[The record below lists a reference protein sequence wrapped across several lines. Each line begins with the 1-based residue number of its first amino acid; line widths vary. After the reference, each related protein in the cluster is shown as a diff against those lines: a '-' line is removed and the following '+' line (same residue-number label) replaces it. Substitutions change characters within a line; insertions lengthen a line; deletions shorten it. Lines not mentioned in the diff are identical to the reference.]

1 MRIQK
6 KQMKGFLLVMAASAL
21 YGLSPLFITSLSEN
35 GAHFSNVMF
44 YKGGISALELALI
57 SRLSHKRMRL
67 TRRENRYTMLLGAL
81 RGLTCF
87 FLFGAY
93 EWITTGLATSIH
105 FTFPLFVM
113 LISVLVFRVKPQAS
127 GIVSLI
133 MTLTGIALF
142 AWNASG
148 NAASG
153 WGILFAIISAVMYAT
168 YLVALDRCDIGRI
181 PPMVYA
187 MYEMAY
193 TAVFALV
200 TSTMIGKMSFTLTPT
215 GWLVAIAG
223 ATLTATCVI
232 MMKIGIKEIDAQKA
246 SILCVLEPIV
256 SVVAGALVIHEIVTM
271 KTAVGVALVIGAT
284 VVTVLMSGKQET
296 SDIP

>member
-1 MRIQK
+1 
-6 KQMKGFLLVMAASAL
+6 
-21 YGLSPLFITSLSEN
+21 
-35 GAHFSNVMF
+35 
-44 YKGGISALELALI
+44 
-57 SRLSHKRMRL
+57 
-67 TRRENRYTMLLGAL
+67 
-81 RGLTCF
+81 
-87 FLFGAY
+87 
-93 EWITTGLATSIH
+93 
-105 FTFPLFVM
+105 
-113 LISVLVFRVKPQAS
+113 
-127 GIVSLI
+127 
-133 MTLTGIALF
+133 
-142 AWNASG
+142 
-148 NAASG
+148 
-153 WGILFAIISAVMYAT
+153 
-168 YLVALDRCDIGRI
+168 
-181 PPMVYA
+181 
-187 MYEMAY
+187 
-193 TAVFALV
+193 VFALV